1 MDSFHTFVLEKHD
14 VKVTG
19 RAAQDMVGLRMLDL
33 QTPLCC
39 CCGHAALGTRKRK
52 HPCLVE
58 AEGWHLQAVLGS

>member
-33 QTPLCC
+33 
-39 CCGHAALGTRKRK
+39 
-52 HPCLVE
+52 
-58 AEGWHLQAVLGS
+58 